1 MKTVIALTR
10 LNGREFILNADLIQ
24 YVEKTPDTIITLL
37 NQEKV
42 LVREPVDE
50 VVRRVIVYAR
60 SVRAISGA

>member
-50 VVRRVIVYAR
+50 VVRRVIAYAR
-60 SVRAISGA
+60 SVRAMPGA